1 MARLHGKR
9 ACGNGSRS
17 PSSKPARRP
26 RRPKAPSDAFFDR
39 RRSNLI
45 TPREREPTR
54 RQREPCPP
62 LIQFSSGDSI
72 TVKGD
77 YDRVNSDL
85 HSSAQGG
92 QFKRVDSGNDARVTI
107 YTANV
112 SYIQETEGP
121 DEPYVV

>member
-1 MARLHGKR
+1 M
-9 ACGNGSRS
+9 
-17 PSSKPARRP
+17 
-26 RRPKAPSDAFFDR
+26 
-39 RRSNLI
+39 
-45 TPREREPTR
+45 PT
-54 RQREPCPP
+54 

-72 TVKGD
+72 TVKDD

-85 HSSAQGG
+85 HRSAQGG
-92 QFKRVDSGNDARVTI
+92 QFKRVDGGNDARVTV

>member
-1 MARLHGKR
+1 M
-9 ACGNGSRS
+9 
-17 PSSKPARRP
+17 
-26 RRPKAPSDAFFDR
+26 
-39 RRSNLI
+39 
-45 TPREREPTR
+45 PT
-54 RQREPCPP
+54 

-72 TVKGD
+72 TVEDD

-85 HSSAQGG
+85 RSSAQGG
-92 QFKRVDSGNDARVTI
+92 QFKRVDGGNDARVTV

>member
-1 MARLHGKR
+1 M
-9 ACGNGSRS
+9 
-17 PSSKPARRP
+17 
-26 RRPKAPSDAFFDR
+26 
-39 RRSNLI
+39 
-45 TPREREPTR
+45 PT
-54 RQREPCPP
+54 

-72 TVKGD
+72 TVEDD

-92 QFKRVDSGNDARVTI
+92 QFKRVDGGNDARVTV